1 MILMDDTPPLL
12 LTSSVT
18 PMDLSGRLN
27 DPDLRIKYT
36 LESIGEWLLRKPAL
50 RIVICD
56 GSGFDFSSL
65 IKGTFPMANIECLS
79 FMNDSTQI
87 ARHGKGFGEGEII
100 RYAIN
105 QSKLLQESEVF
116 MKCTAKLWVANIQQ
130 CLSQWNRYFLC
141 NAYFANVFTFK
152 KTKIMFLDT
161 RFYIIRKDVY
171 IQYFL
176 DAHLSL
182 GNDPK
187 KSIENSFLEVI
198 MHKGMVGTLFS
209 TPPIICGMGGGSGK
223 YYKKGVIRII
233 KDRLRSRIA
242 KSNSQYKKL
251 FYG

>member
-1 MILMDDTPPLL
+1 
-12 LTSSVT
+12 
-18 PMDLSGRLN
+18 MDLSGRLN
-27 DPDLRIKYT
+27 NPDLRIKYT
-36 LESIGEWLLRKPAL
+36 LESIEEWLLQKPAL

-65 IKGTFPMANIECLS
+65 IKSTFPMANIECLS
-79 FMNDSTQI
+79 FVNDSMQI

-100 RYAIN
+100 CYAIRH
-105 QSKLLQESEVF
+105 SKLLQESEVF
-116 MKCTAKLWVANIQQ
+116 MKCTAKLWAANLQQ

-141 NAYFANVFTFK
+141 SAYFENVFSFK

-161 RFYIIRKDVY
+161 RFYIIRKDAY
-171 IQYFL
+171 IRHFL

-187 KSIENSFLEVI
+187 KSIENSFLEI
-198 MHKGMVGTLFS
+198 MMNESMEGILFS

-223 YYKKGVIRII
+223 YYKQGVMRII

-242 KSNSQYKKL
+242 KYNSQYKKL
-251 FYG
+251 FCR